1 MGDNKDNKRKLED
14 VSISPIFI
22 RRQKTSI
29 YNLSESESDEYE
41 DSDLEEIFNSE
52 DTNNNSK
59 LEKELVKFN
68 VKINT
73 LDDLITLGKKYDKT
87 KRYEFD
93 MKKLNKMI
101 GSIENI
107 NNFIGMKKIKQHLVD
122 HILFFL
128 QADNLKL
135 DKSEKDI
142 MHTVITGPPGV
153 GKTEFAK
160 ALGKLYLSMGI
171 LKTDK
176 FNKVTRSD
184 MVARYLGQTAIKTRD
199 LIKRCDGGVMFIDEV
214 YALGNNEQ
222 RDSFAKEAID
232 TLNEHLTE
240 KKNSLICIV
249 AGYKNEVND
258 CFFAFNKGLESRFPI
273 RFEIDGYDENELY
286 QIFKQKIDKCKWSLS
301 NKINSDFFKDKKQD
315 FQYFGRDIENFIS
328 QVRRCHSRRVFT
340 LSNEE
345 KTIITMEDL
354 KIGFESFKS
363 LAKIKENKDFLN
375 HLYI

>member
-14 VSISPIFI
+14 VAISPIFI
-22 RRQKTSI
+22 RRQKKNL
-29 YNLSESESDEYE
+29 YNLS
-41 DSDLEEIFNSE
+41 DSDDYQDSDIEDVFNSE
-52 DTNNNSK
+52 ESNNDNIE
-59 LEKELVKFN
+59 LEKELVKFE

-73 LDDLITLGKKYDKT
+73 LDDLINLGKKYDKT

-93 MKKLNKMI
+93 MKKLNNMI
-101 GSIENI
+101 EAIENI

-135 DKSEKDI
+135 DPKEKDI

-301 NKINSDFFKDKKQD
+301 NKITSDFFKDKKEV

-328 QVRRCHSRRVFT
+328 QVRRSHSRRVFT
-340 LSNEE
+340 LNKEE
-345 KTIITMEDL
+345 KTVITIEDL
-354 KIGFESFKS
+354 KNGFDSFKV
-363 LAKIKENKDFLN
+363 LGKKKEKKDFLN

>member
-14 VSISPIFI
+14 VAISPIFI
-22 RRQKTSI
+22 RRQKKNL
-29 YNLSESESDEYE
+29 YNLS
-41 DSDLEEIFNSE
+41 DSDDYQDSDIEDVFNSE
-52 DTNNNSK
+52 ESNNDNIE
-59 LEKELVKFN
+59 LEKELVKFE

-73 LDDLITLGKKYDKT
+73 LDDLINLGKK
-87 KRYEFD
+87 
-93 MKKLNKMI
+93 LNNMI
-101 GSIENI
+101 EAIENI

-135 DKSEKDI
+135 DPKEKDI

-301 NKINSDFFKDKKQD
+301 NKITSDFFKDKKEV

-328 QVRRCHSRRVFT
+328 QVRRSHSRRVFT
-340 LSNEE
+340 LNKEE
-345 KTIITMEDL
+345 KTVITIEDL
-354 KIGFESFKS
+354 KNGFDSFKV
-363 LAKIKENKDFLN
+363 LGKKKEKKDFLN